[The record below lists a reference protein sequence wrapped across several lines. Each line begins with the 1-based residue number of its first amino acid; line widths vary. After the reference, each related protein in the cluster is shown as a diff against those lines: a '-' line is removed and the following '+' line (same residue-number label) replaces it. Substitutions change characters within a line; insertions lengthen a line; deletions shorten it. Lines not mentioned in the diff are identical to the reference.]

1 MRKYLIYLFLVL
13 LFSGCMDSTKVAP
26 KIASLGLQENSSL
39 LEEGREVYLNSCTK
53 CHNAVRITRYS
64 RQQWQVVLPEMIK
77 ETKLTILQEKAVT
90 AYIEAVLESV
100 NPN

>member
-1 MRKYLIYLFLVL
+1 M
-13 LFSGCMDSTKVAP
+13 AP